1 MSLFAATLIT
11 GLILVAVGVFLFS
24 MKEKVETLAKKSLRS
39 MPVAIL
45 TMGLGGGW
53 FLYQVTQL
61 GEADFG
67 NFRKLLF
74 AFFLAVGVLSFFH
87 VRDFLSVRGAAILC
101 LLTAKV
107 ALDAA
112 FMQPQA
118 SRLLLVGFVYVCILL
133 ALYFGTVPFRLRDFF
148 DWLFSRDIRVRIF
161 GSLFTVYGLVL
172 CIAAF
177 TY

>member
-1 MSLFAATLIT
+1 MSLFVATLIT
-11 GLILVAVGVFLFS
+11 GMVLLTVGVVLLI
-24 MKEKVETLAKKSLRS
+24 KREKVEAPARKFLRS
-39 MPVAIL
+39 MPAAIL

-67 NFRKLLF
+67 NYKKILF
-74 AFFLAVGVLSFFH
+74 AFFLAVGALSFFH
-87 VRDFLSVRGAAILC
+87 VRDFLSVRGGAILC
-101 LLTAKV
+101 LLAAKV

-112 FMQPQA
+112 FMQPET

-133 ALYFGTVPFRLRDFF
+133 ALYLGTVPFRLRDFV
-148 DWLFSRDIRVRIF
+148 DWLFGRKLRVRIF
-161 GSLFTVYGLVL
+161 GALFAGYGLVL
-172 CIAAF
+172 CITAF